1 MEIRKKL
8 YVPVEI
14 IVTRVLRLAL
24 LNVYIIHYYFFLKQH
39 NCSSTNISLNNKAR
53 DLSFVFSEVLF
64 QTFSIKNTYL
74 CANVQKVEKRE
85 TLKHIHFHI
94 NNTLEIAASA
104 LNSLNLEKAYN
115 IHQIGK
121 NILTKSVEK

>member
-1 MEIRKKL
+1 MCTLFI
-8 YVPVEI
+8 
-14 IVTRVLRLAL
+14 A
-24 LNVYIIHYYFFLKQH
+24 FSFLKQH
-39 NCSSTNISLNNKAR
+39 NWSSKNISLNNKAR

-64 QTFSIKNTYL
+64 QTSSMNATYL

-94 NNTLEIAASA
+94 NNTFEIAASA

-115 IHQIGK
+115 IHQIRK
-121 NILTKSVEK
+121 SILTKSVEK